1 MVAFGIAGSNLSFER
16 EFSVLFWAYLIALQN
31 LATLLT
37 STSYSELRTSFRSIH
52 RSLCAGSG
60 LLLARRQP
68 QLLRTTLDN
77 RSFSTAPRKDY
88 GEQLTESMKELYAV
102 RRPTSVVYWA
112 DSVP

>member
-1 MVAFGIAGSNLSFER
+1 VVTFDIAGPNLSFEC
-16 EFSVLFWAYLIALQN
+16 EFSVRFRAYLIVLQN

-37 STSYSELRTSFRSIH
+37 STAYSELRTSFRSIH

-60 LLLARRQP
+60 LLLARKQP

-77 RSFSTAPRKDY
+77 RSFSTAPIKDY

-102 RRPTSVVYWA
+102 RRPTSAVY
-112 DSVP
+112 